1 MSATLIVGL
10 YVACELIANVTAST
24 PIILSEGFAVPGG
37 VFIYALTFTLLDL
50 ANERLGK
57 QGTKRMVYASLAAN
71 VLLAGYVHLVSV
83 LARNPN
89 LSWNGVPPALVAA
102 PRIVAASLAAYLV
115 ASLVDVQIFAWWRER
130 VRGPRW
136 VRVLVSNSVSTLI
149 DSVAFIGI
157 AFGLV
162 VSRAEVSI
170 IPALIVGQYAVKMGI
185 TLISLPLVYTIRG
198 RTSGQIGR
206 EEPVPQVFGKSV
218 WAEGSQ
224 ADD

>member
-57 QGTKRMVYASLAAN
+57 QGAKRMVYAAFAAN

-130 VRGPRW
+130 VRGP
-136 VRVLVSNSVSTLI
+136 SNSVSTLI
-149 DSVAFIGI
+149 DSVVFIGI

-185 TLISLPLVYTIRG
+185 TAISLPLIYTIRG
-198 RTSGQIGR
+198 GTSGQIGR
-206 EEPVPQVFGKSV
+206 EEPLPQVSRKSV
-218 WAEGSQ
+218 WAEGGQ